1 MKAEAT
7 EIARMTVNYA
17 CCEYGSL
24 NCGVFRDIPRY
35 EQSERCVHW
44 RSICGD
50 RNDKRH
56 WYVLED
62 ENPGPP
68 IPHQTASAIFMLQGI
83 EENIS
88 TLWDWHDICDKE
100 KGVAR

>member
-1 MKAEAT
+1 MRDVSMDPS
-7 EIARMTVNYA
+7 IAVCSETYPDMSKVSA
-17 CCEYGSL
+17 VSIGA
-24 NCGVFRDIPRY
+24 VFASRLSDL
-35 EQSERCVHW
+35 
-44 RSICGD
+44 CGD

-100 KGVAR
+100 KEVAR